1 MFTLESFSD
10 VKPVVSET
18 MIFSR
23 VMCPYQAQLFPI
35 CSSCRG
41 YAPERRRKERQ
52 THCPANS
59 MALPAC
65 PPQGLY
71 ISQKRALSLSIIK
84 NFWKLIVGKWQ
95 KHPVVRCL
103 MCSSFYL
110 QQWWNP
116 HFSSVTFQALFIF
129 LPSSSPFP
137 PSHIM
142 ARFQPIGLL
151 KKVTKATAIYWLS
164 PSDCPGVRQLALCLR
179 KLSLGI
185 ADTAGHLART
195 QKPHVSYSLG
205 GSIFQLW
212 ESRSGER
219 ECEEDLFVWILANLI
234 VAQVFKKDKSLK
246 KNPWGMNQL

>member
-151 KKVTKATAIYWLS
+151 KKVTKASYL
-164 PSDCPGVRQLALCLR
+164 LALSQWLPR
-179 KLSLGI
+179 SEAAGPLSQKALPR
-185 ADTAGHLART
+185 HCRHCRT
-195 QKPHVSYSLG
+195 FGTNTEAPCVLQP
-205 GSIFQLW
+205 
-212 ESRSGER
+212 RR
-219 ECEEDLFVWILANLI
+219 
-234 VAQVFKKDKSLK
+234 
-246 KNPWGMNQL
+246 